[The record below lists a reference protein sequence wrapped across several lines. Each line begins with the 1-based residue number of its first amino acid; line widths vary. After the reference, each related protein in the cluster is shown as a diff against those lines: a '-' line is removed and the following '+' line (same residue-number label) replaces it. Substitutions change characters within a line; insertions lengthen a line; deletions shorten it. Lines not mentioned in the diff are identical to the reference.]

1 MGEMPVDL
9 VRKRGLRLENA
20 RGKFFFV
27 SLFFVKT
34 QQYFPVGS

>member
-1 MGEMPVDL
+1 MKEMPVDL

-27 SLFFVKT
+27 SLFSLKHSSIF
-34 QQYFPVGS
+34 Q